1 MPRKKGAAAGVAPRE
16 VEDTIIREEP
26 LVLTFEDRTALRAMF
41 ASAPFRK
48 ALHNARL
55 SRPPVTAPGLDTALG
70 GIVANNRLHQMQGWA
85 MFESALGRQ
94 VEDPKPPAAKA
105 PDDYKRE
112 R

>member
-1 MPRKKGAAAGVAPRE
+1 MPRKSSLKAGVAPRE

-26 LVLTFEDRTALRAMF
+26 VVLTLEDRTALRAMF

-55 SRPPVTAPGLDTALG
+55 SRPPLTAPGLDSALG

-85 MFESALGRQ
+85 MFEAALGRMI
-94 VEDPKPPAAKA
+94 EDAKPPLAKA
-105 PDDYKRE
+105 PDDYMRE

>member
-1 MPRKKGAAAGVAPRE
+1 MPRKKSAKAGVAPR
-16 VEDTIIREEP
+16 VIDDTIIREEP
-26 LVLTFEDRTALRAMF
+26 LVLTLEDRTALRTMF
-41 ASAPFRK
+41 ASVAFKK

-94 VEDPKPPAAKA
+94 VEDPRAPAPKA
-105 PDDYKRE
+105 HDDYMRE

>member
-1 MPRKKGAAAGVAPRE
+1 MPRKKGVAAGVAPRE

-26 LVLTFEDRTALRAMF
+26 LVLTLEDRTALRTMF
-41 ASAPFRK
+41 ASVAFKK

-55 SRPPVTAPGLDTALG
+55 SRPPLTAPGLDSALG

-85 MFESALGRQ
+85 MFETALGRQ
-94 VEDPKPPAAKA
+94 VEDPKLPLAKA
-105 PDDYKRE
+105 QDDYMRE